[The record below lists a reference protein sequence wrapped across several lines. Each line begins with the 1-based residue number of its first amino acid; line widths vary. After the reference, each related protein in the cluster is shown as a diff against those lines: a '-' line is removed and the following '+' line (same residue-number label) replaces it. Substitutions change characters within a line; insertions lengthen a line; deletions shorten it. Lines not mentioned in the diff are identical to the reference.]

1 MEGRYL
7 KMAIKSVSLPR
18 SQSTTS
24 ASAVATTPRGI
35 PVTEQ
40 VHFNVWHVLQ
50 FDLRTNSSAD
60 DYYGGLAYLA
70 ALGLSLDQARDL
82 VNREAR

>member
-1 MEGRYL
+1 
-7 KMAIKSVSLPR
+7 MAIKSVSLPC

-24 ASAVATTPRGI
+24 APVAATTPRGI

-40 VHFNVWHVLQ
+40 VHFNIWHVLQ
-50 FDLRTNSSAD
+50 FDLRANSSAE
-60 DYYGGLAYLA
+60 DYYRGLAYLA
-70 ALGLSLDQARDL
+70 ALGLSLEQARDL